1 MRIPNGW
8 VYRIVFAEWVVI
20 AGIFKKKQSPTQTI
34 SPEIENK
41 QGDKGALSFALLVI
55 ILYIIYKRILGI

>member
-8 VYRIVFAEWVVI
+8 VYRIVFAQWVII

-34 SPEIENK
+34 YPEMESK
-41 QGDKGALSFALLVI
+41 QGDRGALAFALLVI
-55 ILYIIYKRILGI
+55 ILYIIYKRISGI